1 MYRFK
6 ASTDEALL
14 KLMSGTKDTSV
25 AIIVTHILSDNKAVT
40 VAYKQ
45 PGFYSNYTK
54 SVCH

>member
-25 AIIVTHILSDNKAVT
+25 AIIVTDILSDNKAVT